1 MDEKPIFFARK
12 FEPVVN
18 QDIINSVDTYLFGY
32 SNQGK
37 VTKEQSCLP
46 DIMLDMILFSIDY
59 NFD

>member
-37 VTKEQSCLP
+37 S
-46 DIMLDMILFSIDY
+46 
-59 NFD
+59 